1 MAASKKKDT
10 IKSEFHF
17 QTHGKDLTVEDLIKS
32 AKEDLAGRDDIN
44 LSELKSL
51 EFYIK
56 PEDSKVYF
64 VANNDTLGS
73 IDL

>member
-1 MAASKKKDT
+1 MAAKKKET
-10 IKSEFHF
+10 IKKEFHF
-17 QTHGKDLTVEDLIKS
+17 QTHGKDLTVEDLIKI
-32 AKEDLAGRDDIN
+32 AKEDLSHRDDMNI
-44 LSELKSL
+44 SDLKSL
-51 EFYIK
+51 EFYVK